1 MSIAALANQQLGIG
15 FAVALGVGLL
25 IGLERER
32 RKGQGPQREV
42 AGVRTFTLV
51 ALTGAAVQAIGQPLL
66 TAAAALLILS
76 LVGIAYWRSRAQ
88 DPGITT
94 EIALF
99 ITLLLGVLAVN
110 QPLISAALG
119 VLVAALLILRQSL
132 QQFATQILTEQEL
145 RDGLIL
151 LAAALI
157 VLPVVPDTSL
167 SWLAHIN
174 PRRLWLLVV
183 LIMTIQALGYVA
195 LRLAG
200 PRAGLALSGLV
211 SGFVSSTATVVT
223 MGQRA
228 REHPELRT
236 ACLSGAWFSCAA
248 TSVQIALIAAATHTA
263 SLERASMCLIAA
275 FCMSLLLGA
284 IAFRRAGQE
293 EYAVKQ
299 GRAFS
304 IKQAI
309 GFALLL
315 TGVTAAAGIAER
327 YAGSAGA
334 STVAALAGLAD
345 AHAAAASLFNLA
357 ATGQLSLQA
366 MHIALLVVF
375 STNTVS
381 KIVAAC
387 FAGDARF
394 GLTCSTGLIA
404 IAAAAWL
411 PWLWHR

>member
-76 LVGIAYWRSRAQ
+76 LVGIAYWRSRVQ

-119 VLVAALLILRQSL
+119 VLVAALLILRQPL

-167 SWLAHIN
+167 TWLANIN

-195 LRLAG
+195 LRLAE
-200 PRAGLALSGLV
+200 PRVGLALSGLV

-248 TSVQIALIAAATHTA
+248 TSVQIALIAAATHAA
-263 SLERASMCLIAA
+263 SLERVSMCLIAA

-284 IAFRRAGQE
+284 AAFRRAGPMQ
-293 EYAVKQ
+293 YAVEQ

-304 IKQAI
+304 IKQAL

-315 TGVTAAAGIAER
+315 TGVTAAAGIAQQ
-327 YAGSAGA
+327 YAGNAGA
-334 STVAALAGLAD
+334 GTVAALAGFAD
-345 AHAAAASLFNLA
+345 AHAAAASLFNLT
-357 ATGQLSLQA
+357 ATGQLSLQT

-381 KIVAAC
+381 KVIAA
-387 FAGDARF
+387 FSSGDLRY
-394 GLTCSTGLIA
+394 GLVCSAGLIA